1 MTPSPLRPK
10 LAGFSWT
17 HYITEDN
24 VVIGRAPT
32 DADNIPKDARH
43 ISFGTSKAI
52 SRKHAEIKHNPASS
66 RWELLVYGRNGVKLN
81 GLFKKPPCKPVA
93 LDTGALIDID
103 GNQFV
108 FVLPVTSSGLN
119 GSANHHEDHTPSR
132 ILQAD
137 ETIESLIVDAI
148 ESTTSDVTVS
158 DIMHYVRNQHKAQ
171 LRSPVTLERVT
182 KILQSNSQ
190 FQLAPGCFDSTSP
203 DAVWTI
209 VSDQDPVDFLD
220 SQDPP
225 SRPLLRR
232 EVSFQRET
240 FSKSVVS
247 SRNALGIEWFY
258 VISLDVN
265 SQPMEINIQRDYER
279 FTRSLEQTA
288 MPASRKR
295 SQTDVGGAPEARA
308 LKRIRTA
315 EHDLEREISTAS
327 LTVSD
332 IFDYGSPLPFE
343 KEALNLVTPSRTTA
357 LTDWTDAGPSN
368 IGLQI
373 AQLKLDTWHSTL

>member
-1 MTPSPLRPK
+1 MAPSPPRPK

-24 VVIGRAPT
+24 VILGRSPT
-32 DADNIPKDARH
+32 DNDNKQKDARH

-52 SRKHAEIKHNPASS
+52 SRKHAEIKHNPDSN

-81 GLFKKPPCKPVA
+81 GLYKKPPCKPVS

-108 FVLPVTSSGLN
+108 FVLPVTSSGIN
-119 GSANHHEDHTPSR
+119 GSANHQVDHTPSR
-132 ILQAD
+132 ILQAE

-148 ESTTSDVTVS
+148 ESTTSDLTVS
-158 DIMHYVRNQHKAQ
+158 DIMFYVKNQHKAE
-171 LRSPVTLERVT
+171 LRSPVTLEKVT
-182 KILQSNSQ
+182 KILLSNSQ
-190 FQLAPGCFDSTSP
+190 FQLASGCFDSTSP

-232 EVSFQRET
+232 EASFQRET

-265 SQPMEINIQRDYER
+265 SQPMEVNIQRDYER
-279 FTRSLEQTA
+279 FTRSLEHV
-288 MPASRKR
+288 PFVPSRKR
-295 SQTDVGGAPEARA
+295 PQADVSGLPETRA

-315 EHDLEREISTAS
+315 EPDLEREISTVS

-332 IFDYGSPLPFE
+332 IFDYGSPLPHE
-343 KEALNLVTPSRTTA
+343 KEAITMVTPSRTMA
-357 LTDWTDAGPSN
+357 LSDWTDAGPSN